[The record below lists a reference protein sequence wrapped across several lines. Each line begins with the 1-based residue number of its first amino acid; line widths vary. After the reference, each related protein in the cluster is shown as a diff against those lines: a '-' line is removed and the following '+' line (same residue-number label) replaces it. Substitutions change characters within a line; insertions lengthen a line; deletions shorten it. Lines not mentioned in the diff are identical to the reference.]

1 MVKNIELEKL
11 LFSVDIIDLVSG
23 YTDLKKSGQD
33 SFVGKCLFH
42 DDNRPSMSVSRSK
55 GIYKCFSCGAGG
67 NSIGFVMEMENLSF
81 RKAVEKLIKDY
92 KLDINID
99 HCSTGEPFD
108 EDRRLLLDLSED
120 VHKFYDYIL
129 RETNSGTEAQG
140 YLASRDIIGEDIK
153 RFDIGLSLDLDSQLF
168 NTFTEKGHPKFALVN
183 IGLVIETENGYI
195 DTFRD
200 RLLFGIRDLN
210 GDLIGYSG
218 RIYKK
223 GDIRAKYVNTRGTE
237 LFAKGNILY
246 NLNHAKKHCKIDKT
260 LILCEGIG
268 DIIALENIEIR
279 YGVASLGT
287 SLTMR
292 QARLLRDN
300 CDKVIIAYDGDSAG
314 QLATVKAIK
323 ILKKFDIIV
332 EVLCLPIGQDVD
344 DIVSKQ
350 GKEEFYKLYDN
361 KITSKDFIERFNKER
376 GK

>member
-1 MVKNIELEKL
+1 MKNIELEKL
-11 LFSVDIIDLVSG
+11 LFSVDIVDLVSG

-42 DDNRPSMSVSRSK
+42 DDNRPSMQVSRTK

-67 NSIGFVMEMENLSF
+67 NSIKFVMEMENLSF

-99 HCSTGEPFD
+99 RCSTGEPFD
-108 EDRRLLLDLSED
+108 EDRGLLLDLMEFS
-120 VHKFYDYIL
+120 HKFYDYIL
-129 RETNSGTEAQG
+129 HNTVSGTKAQG

-153 RFDIGLSLDLDSQLF
+153 RYDIGLSLDMDAHLF
-168 NTFTEKGHPKFALVN
+168 DTFTLERYPKFALVN
-183 IGLVIETENGYI
+183 VGLVIKTENGYI

-210 GDLIGYSG
+210 GDIVGYSG

-223 GDIRAKYVNTRGTE
+223 GDTRAKYVNTRGTE
-237 LFAKGNILY
+237 LFTKGDILY
-246 NLNHAKKHCKIDKT
+246 NLYHAKKHCKINKT

-268 DIIALENIEIR
+268 DIIALENIAVR

-300 CDKVIIAYDGDSAG
+300 CDKAVIAYDGDNAG

-344 DIVSKQ
+344 DIISIQ

-361 KITSKDFIERFNKER
+361 RISSKDFIDRFNKER
-376 GK
+376 GN